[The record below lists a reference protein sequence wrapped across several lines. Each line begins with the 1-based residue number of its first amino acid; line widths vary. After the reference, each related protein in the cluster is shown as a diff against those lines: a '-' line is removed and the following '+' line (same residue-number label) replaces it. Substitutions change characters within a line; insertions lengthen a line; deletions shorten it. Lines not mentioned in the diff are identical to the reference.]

1 MAAKKSDL
9 ELDLMYAGHLSMQK
23 IGNFEPSVQCLT
35 TIEENSIELTNQVVF

>member
-35 TIEENSIELTNQVVF
+35 TVEENPVELTNQVAF